1 VGLKLVGISSSAT
14 KAAILQMTRN
24 LALDYAPHNI
34 RVNSISPGTIF
45 TRASRNHMVQAGMTE
60 KQFRSEEG
68 GKCPL
73 NRVGEAEEMG
83 ECAAFL
89 CSDAAS
95 YVTGSDLRADG
106 GLVIV

>member
-1 VGLKLVGISSSAT
+1 M
-14 KAAILQMTRN
+14 QMCRN
-24 LALDYAPHNI
+24 LALDFASDDI

-45 TRASRNHMVQAGMTE
+45 TRASRDHMAQAGMTE
-60 KQFRSEEG
+60 DEFRSQEG
-68 GKCPL
+68 SKCVL
-73 NRVGEAEEMG
+73 QRVGEAEEMG

-89 CSDAAS
+89 CSPRSS